1 MTLFEGEIN
10 TGRYSGWQFIQAL
23 LNSTGRKRINYTWAQ
38 VWLCTMIVSRHRQV
52 SSPVNISQICW
63 PPKILRPLP
72 WQPNF
77 IQTLATGAISKW
89 MTRTT
94 EPISTYT
101 PLNLVT
107 LFWTWHYKH
116 GRYAANFPV
125 PWLVISSTSCG
136 KWLGWNIQQVF
147 ASRWSNENFL
157 QINKIYCC
165 VPC

>member
-1 MTLFEGEIN
+1 MS
-10 TGRYSGWQFIQAL
+10 YQ
-23 LNSTGRKRINYTWAQ
+23 AQ

-125 PWLVISSTSCG
+125 PWLVIS
-136 KWLGWNIQQVF
+136 KWCLQVVGNGWGEIYNKYLPVDGQMRTFYRSIKFIVVF
-147 ASRWSNENFL
+147 HVNML
-157 QINKIYCC
+157 PQLHL
-165 VPC
+165 P